1 MNNLS
6 QMENIIDINN
16 DPSKTYEFL
25 EQLGQGNYGCVFK
38 AKNRITGEIVAVK
51 VLPIASDIDSLKKEI
66 DILKEC

>member
-6 QMENIIDINN
+6 QLKNFIDIIN

-25 EQLGQGNYGCVFK
+25 EQLGQGNYGSVYK